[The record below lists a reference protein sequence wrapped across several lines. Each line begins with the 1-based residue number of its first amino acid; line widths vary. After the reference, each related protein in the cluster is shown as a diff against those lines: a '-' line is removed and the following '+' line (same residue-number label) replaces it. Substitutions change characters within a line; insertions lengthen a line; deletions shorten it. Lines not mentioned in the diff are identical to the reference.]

1 MDGDTLVELRHRE
14 AAREARNDTG
24 KLLAVLVRPG
34 VNGGGRTAMVAGG
47 SVLQRATR
55 CGAGERDAN
64 DGGG

>member
-47 SVLQRATR
+47 SVL
-55 CGAGERDAN
+55 
-64 DGGG
+64 